1 MKLSEIKIAG
11 HEPFVVPLVRNMLKK
26 KEIISLYIQQK
37 DGIKSRLGRITSVWP
52 EEHQVSGKWTF
63 NAITNTES
71 EYDYDEDRLNRS
83 IIKDLSKGRGLIVP
97 ARDNPSDL
105 NELTEMSHVDEKY
118 PFDFEIALR
127 TLQKGERKL
136 YLRDAMFE
144 ETLKVISQIKIQGD
158 NNFVFTLMD
167 PSYHYGQRDITYT
180 RNNLKHM
187 HLEEED
193 GKLVLVYNDDYE
205 AD

>member
-1 MKLSEIKIAG
+1 MKLSEIKVAG
-11 HEPFVVPLVRNMLKK
+11 HEPFVVPLVRSMLKK
-26 KEIISLYIQQK
+26 KENISLYIQQK
-37 DGIKSRLGRITSVWP
+37 DNIKSRLGRITSVWP

-63 NAITNTES
+63 NVVTNTES
-71 EYDYDEDRLNRS
+71 EYDYDEDRLNRAVLRDF
-83 IIKDLSKGRGLIVP
+83 KNGRGLVIP
-97 ARDNPSDL
+97 ARENPADL
-105 NELTEMSHVDEKY
+105 NDLTEMAHVDEKY

-144 ETLKVISQIKIQGD
+144 ETLKVVSQIKIQGD
-158 NNFVFTLMD
+158 NNFVFTLTD

-180 RNNLKHM
+180 RANLKHM

-205 AD
+205 AE